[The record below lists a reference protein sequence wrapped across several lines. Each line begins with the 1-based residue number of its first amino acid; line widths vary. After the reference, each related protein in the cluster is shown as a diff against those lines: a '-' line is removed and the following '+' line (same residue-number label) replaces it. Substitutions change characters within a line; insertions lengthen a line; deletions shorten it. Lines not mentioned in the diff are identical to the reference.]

1 MPKCPVCGSEVG
13 DPTITALYECENPE
27 CGHAFEKNYDPDID
41 IGYQIGEVVKEV
53 KLDLDNYAKLKELVH
68 QAYFTKNSGVKMN
81 GLVRQMH
88 EITHPDHWSH
98 TSDETG
104 EE

>member
-68 QAYFTKNSGVKMN
+68 QAMN
-81 GLVRQMH
+81 ELLQ
-88 EITHPDHWSH
+88 
-98 TSDETG
+98 TSDDNVEV
-104 EE
+104 EA